1 MGSGPA
7 GARLGQACPGGAVGE
22 PRPLARRPG
31 LRRAGRV
38 ESSATAGPTSDFSHL
53 VGFFPCHVFK
63 YVDLIRLTKASLDA
77 KFLTDF
83 YD

>member
-1 MGSGPA
+1 MPHLAQHSPAQSYNLRCQPGPA
-7 GARLGQACPGGAVGE
+7 A
-22 PRPLARRPG
+22 
-31 LRRAGRV
+31 RV
-38 ESSATAGPTSDFSHL
+38 ESALLQPSPQSDFSDV